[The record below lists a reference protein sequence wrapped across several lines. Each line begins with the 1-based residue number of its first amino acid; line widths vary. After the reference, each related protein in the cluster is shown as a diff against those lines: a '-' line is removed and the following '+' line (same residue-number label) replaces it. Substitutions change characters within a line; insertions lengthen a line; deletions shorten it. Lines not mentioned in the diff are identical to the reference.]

1 MLRYKLK
8 QPIFYD
14 FEKNIFQIYECNR
27 TFKEVELKTPA
38 LFGYIY
44 GLMDIVKY
52 KGVCYNLTYISDR
65 ENTLGYIFING
76 NLAIVHTPNLIRKSK
91 AVVEHNKNY
100 STFVDYFIKNLLK
113 YKYSYGEPEI
123 MEVDTLK
130 KTAILINVPVIWE
143 KTKKLK
149 TRRPQPTTTSNSAQ
163 S

>member
-8 QPIFYD
+8 QPIFYE
-14 FEKNIFQIYECNR
+14 FEKAYFESYECNR
-27 TFKEVELKTPA
+27 TLKEVELKTPA

-52 KGVCYNLTYISDR
+52 KGVCYNLAFISDR
-65 ENTLGYIFING
+65 ENMLGYIFING
-76 NLAIVHTPNLIRKSK
+76 NLAINYSPNCIRKSK
-91 AVVEHNKNY
+91 AVIEHNKNY
-100 STFVDYFIKNLLK
+100 CTFVDYFIKNLLK

-130 KTAILINVPVIWE
+130 KTAILMNVPILWE
-143 KTKKLK
+143 KTKRLK
-149 TRRPQPTTTSNSAQ
+149 TRKLQPTTTSNSVQ

>member
-14 FEKNIFQIYECNR
+14 FEKNNFQIYECKR
-27 TFKEVELKTPA
+27 TSKEVELKTPA

-52 KGVCYNLTYISDR
+52 KGVCYNLAYISDR

-76 NLAIVHTPNLIRKSK
+76 NLAIFHTLNLIRKSK

-123 MEVDTLK
+123 LEVDTLK

-143 KTKKLK
+143 KTKRLK